1 MKNVTKNII
10 FLILLLFI
18 FTGCS
23 GTSEEDN
30 KDKMNQ
36 KALSEL
42 QYVEDDIFNI
52 TNKYAKGEYIKD
64 DELDWNAILE
74 DEKKIN
80 EVLET
85 IILDLTEVNI
95 SKEDLVTLS
104 AEFNN
109 LLTITI
115 AKNEPE
121 LLPRLQNVYS
131 LVPKYL
137 NQFSDN
143 KSDIKDK
150 ELKSIVLS
158 SYAFANNDDWEQAK
172 STIQTGIDKYN
183 EMMNDVSY
191 VQEKSYSLNRVYV
204 LLGEVKNAIDVEN
217 LELLK
222 LKYVN
227 FIEKL

>member
-1 MKNVTKNII
+1 MKKITKNVLV
-10 FLILLLFI
+10 LILLLFV

-23 GTSEEDN
+23 GGSEEQK
-30 KDKMNQ
+30 KDKMNE

-42 QYVEDDIFNI
+42 QYIEDDIFNI
-52 TNKYAKGEYIKD
+52 TNKYTKGEYIKD

-85 IILDLTEVNI
+85 IVLDLTEVNI
-95 SKEDLVTLS
+95 SKEDLVLLS
-104 AEFNN
+104 SEFNN

-115 AKNEPE
+115 EENELE
-121 LLPRLQNVYS
+121 LLSRLQAVYS
-131 LVPKYL
+131 LIPQYL

-143 KSDIKDK
+143 KNDIKDK

-158 SYAFANNDDWEQAK
+158 SYAFANNEDWEQAK
-172 STIQTGIDKYN
+172 ITIQSAIDKYN
-183 EMMNDVSY
+183 EMMNDISY
-191 VQEKSYSLNRVYV
+191 MQEKSYNLNRVYV
-204 LLGEVKNAIDVEN
+204 LLGEVKNAIDIEN

-227 FIEKL
+227 FVEKL